1 MPVSVKEYLD
11 SMKKV
16 SSSTKTVT
24 KEVDQDNLKMQQ
36 LLSNLIEAISYA
48 NSIDFRK
55 KSLNKEAPSGGKTGK
70 QIVDQIK
77 AQEKLIDQLAKGQKL
92 DELQNRELTDAIN
105 KFYEIAS
112 VQEIN
117 YKKFATN
124 LEKFAL
130 KQPLPEAVQTRLI
143 NDSRDAH
150 MIGQEQKTKEGPII
164 PILKKMRNML
174 EDSLENTKQ
183 FRKKLFVSFDSFR
196 EGLMSGLDNLK
207 DGLSETGTI
216 FDKILD
222 AAKIA
227 GMAWM
232 VFQGQFKEGNFK
244 FGQLFKQASKFMLKD
259 FQQGFTK
266 IMGDLFGKGLGGL
279 SKMLGKFGASGAAKT
294 VAKFGKLGAK
304 FLKKI
309 PLIGTIMS
317 LWMGVERWKQKDYA
331 GALIEFGSGI
341 AAMFP
346 GVGTAISVLLD
357 LINLGR
363 DTGAF
368 AKAGDAIKDFS
379 NTALGENVL
388 MNIPLVGPIFGT
400 IKAIDLFKKGDKKA
414 AFRMAGKALAS
425 IIPGGAGIFSIF
437 EALLGKKIEPEA
449 ASSSSGGSFKWPWQK
464 KDKDFGDGPFGDA
477 PIKWQNE
484 SGGYSDKGLTSNA
497 KTAAKNLNK
506 LVGGGMVIT
515 SAMRDPQ
522 KMMPLWNEARP
533 IPGSRNRI
541 NRYGNEMANPMRSN
555 HRFGTA
561 IDVPKSLY
569 NRIGASKF
577 TALAKQAGFN
587 LVYPEHSAVHLEV
600 PKDGKIAKVDSK
612 AAMTQASGL
621 EQFDEAD
628 SSQMANASMDEPTS
642 FQAVMDMFN
651 KFNQDIVAGV
661 PANSAAPAQTASI
674 SPATS
679 GPEAPSIES
688 ISAGTPAAVTANA
701 TTKVASRPAA
711 NATAPA
717 QQVVQT
723 KMAPGQPDT
732 MTTEINDTDL
742 ALLNSIIF
750 S

>member
-24 KEVDQDNLKMQQ
+24 KEVDQDNLKTQQ

-48 NSIDFRK
+48 NAIDFRK

-124 LEKFAL
+124 LEKFAIQ
-130 KQPLPEAVQTRLI
+130 KPLPEAVQTRLI

-207 DGLSETGTI
+207 DGLSETGTV

-222 AAKIA
+222 AAKVA

-244 FGQLFKQASKFMLKD
+244 FGQLFKQVSKFILKD
-259 FQQGFTK
+259 FQQGFAK
-266 IMGDLFGKGLGGL
+266 IIGDIFGKGLSGL
-279 SKMLGKFGASGAAKT
+279 TKVLGKVGATGAAKT
-294 VAKFGKLGAK
+294 VAKIGKLGAK
-304 FLKKI
+304 FLKKV

-317 LWMGVERWKQKDYA
+317 LWMGIERWKQKDYA
-331 GALIEFGSGI
+331 GALIEFGSGV

-346 GVGTAISVLLD
+346 GVGTAISILLD

-368 AKAGDAIKDFS
+368 KDS
-379 NTALGENVL
+379 NGN
-388 MNIPLVGPIFGT
+388 
-400 IKAIDLFKKGDKKA
+400 FK
-414 AFRMAGKALAS
+414 M
-425 IIPGGAGIFSIF
+425 
-437 EALLGKKIEPEA
+437 
-449 ASSSSGGSFKWPWQK
+449 PWQK
-464 KDKDFGDGPFGDA
+464 GKKKKKDSNIGDAPVDGPFGDA

-506 LVGGGMVIT
+506 LVGGGMVVT

-600 PKDGKIAKVDSK
+600 PKDGKIAKVDSNS
-612 AAMTQASGL
+612 AMTQASGL
-621 EQFDEAD
+621 EQFDETD

-661 PANSAAPAQTASI
+661 PQTASV

-701 TTKVASRPAA
+701 TTKVASRPAT